1 MSILKRS
8 TTWACV
14 AAAALMLFSW
24 PAEVDAQRRG
34 RAVGRAPR
42 SRPVLRT
49 NARYGPA
56 RGYRPYAYRSYGYRP
71 YMYGVY
77 GYGGFGYGPYGYG
90 GWGGYPYYGGF
101 GGYVGY
107 DRGSLRLQVKPEAT
121 EVYVDGYYAGV
132 VDSYDGFFQRLHLPA
147 GQHDV
152 ELRLEGFRNIQE
164 QMYLTQGS
172 TYRIEHDMEPLGP
185 GETTAPPPSPP
196 ATPSQAPGQAAVPF
210 GGNPGPPPARGDAAD
225 FGRLALRVQPAD
237 AVILV
242 DGEEWR
248 SPDAARL
255 ELELGLG
262 QHRIEV
268 SREGYERYMT
278 NVEVRPGETTTVNVS
293 LPRNEAQQ

>member
-14 AAAALMLFSW
+14 VAAALMLFSW
-24 PAEVDAQRRG
+24 PTEVDAQRR
-34 RAVGRAPR
+34 AVRRAPR

-56 RGYRPYAYRSYGYRP
+56 RGYRPYAYRSYRYRP

-77 GYGGFGYGPYGYG
+77 GYGGYGYG
-90 GWGGYPYYGGF
+90 GWGGYPYYGGY
-101 GGYVGY
+101 GGYE
-107 DRGSLRLQVKPEAT
+107 RGSLRLQVKPEAT
-121 EVYVDGYYAGV
+121 EVYVDGYYAGI

-152 ELRLEGFRNIQE
+152 ELRLEGFRSIQE
-164 QMYLTQGS
+164 QMYLTEGS

-185 GETTAPPPSPP
+185 GETTAPPPTPP
-196 ATPSQAPGQAAVPF
+196 VTPPQAPGQAAAPPF
-210 GGNPGPPPARGDAAD
+210 GGAPDAPSALREVTD
-225 FGRLALRVQPAD
+225 FGRLAIRVQPTD

-262 QHRIEV
+262 RHRIEV
-268 SREGYERYMT
+268 SREGYERYLT
-278 NVEVRPGETTTVNVS
+278 DVEVRPGETTTVNVS
-293 LPRNEAQQ
+293 LPRNEDEEQQ

>member
-1 MSILKRS
+1 
-8 TTWACV
+8 
-14 AAAALMLFSW
+14 
-24 PAEVDAQRRG
+24 
-34 RAVGRAPR
+34 
-42 SRPVLRT
+42 
-49 NARYGPA
+49 
-56 RGYRPYAYRSYGYRP
+56 
-71 YMYGVY
+71 MYGVY
-77 GYGGFGYGPYGYG
+77 GFGGYGFGGPYGYG
-90 GWGGYPYYGGF
+90 GWGGYPYYGGY

-107 DRGSLRLQVKPEAT
+107 QRGSLRLQVKPEAT

-152 ELRLEGFRNIQE
+152 ELRLEGFRSIQE
-164 QMYLTQGS
+164 QMYLTEGS
-172 TYRIEHDMEPLGP
+172 TYRIQHDMEPLGP
-185 GETTAPPPSPP
+185 GETTAPPPTPP
-196 ATPSQAPGQAAVPF
+196 ATPPQVPGQAAAPF
-210 GGNPGPPPARGDAAD
+210 GGNPGAPAALGDVTD
-225 FGRLALRVQPAD
+225 FGRLAIRVQPAD

-262 QHRIEV
+262 PHRIEV

-293 LPRNEAQQ
+293 LPRNEEQQ

>member
-24 PAEVDAQRRG
+24 PTEVDAQRR
-34 RAVGRAPR
+34 AVRRAPR
-42 SRPVLRT
+42 SRPVLRP

-56 RGYRPYAYRSYGYRP
+56 RGYRPYAYRSYRYRP

-77 GYGGFGYGPYGYG
+77 GYGGYGYG
-90 GWGGYPYYGGF
+90 GWGGYPYYGGY
-101 GGYVGY
+101 GGYE
-107 DRGSLRLQVKPEAT
+107 RGSLRLQVKPEAT
-121 EVYVDGYYAGV
+121 EVYVDGYYAGI

-152 ELRLEGFRNIQE
+152 ELRLEGFRSSQE
-164 QMYLTQGS
+164 QMYLTEGS

-185 GETTAPPPSPP
+185 GETTAPPPTPP
-196 ATPSQAPGQAAVPF
+196 ATPPQAPGQAATPPF
-210 GGNPGPPPARGDAAD
+210 GADPGASSAPRDVTD
-225 FGRLALRVQPAD
+225 LGRLAIRVQPAD
-237 AVILV
+237 SVILV

-268 SREGYERYMT
+268 SREGYERYIT
-278 NVEVRPGETTTVNVS
+278 DVGVRPGETTTVNVS
-293 LPRNEAQQ
+293 LPRNEEQQ

>member
-1 MSILKRS
+1 VSILKRS

-14 AAAALMLFSW
+14 VAAALMLFSW
-24 PAEVDAQRRG
+24 PTEVDAQRR
-34 RAVGRAPR
+34 AVRRAPR

-56 RGYRPYAYRSYGYRP
+56 RGYRPYAYRSYRYRP

-77 GYGGFGYGPYGYG
+77 GYGGYGYG
-90 GWGGYPYYGGF
+90 GWGGYPYYGGY
-101 GGYVGY
+101 GGYE
-107 DRGSLRLQVKPEAT
+107 RGSLRLQVKPEAT
-121 EVYVDGYYAGV
+121 EVYVDGYYAGI

-152 ELRLEGFRNIQE
+152 ELRLEGFRSIQE
-164 QMYLTQGS
+164 QMYLTEGS

-185 GETTAPPPSPP
+185 GETTAPPPPP
-196 ATPSQAPGQAAVPF
+196 PVTPPQAPGQAAAPPF
-210 GGNPGPPPARGDAAD
+210 GGAPDAPSALREVTD
-225 FGRLALRVQPAD
+225 FGRLAIRVQPTD

-262 QHRIEV
+262 RHRIEV
-268 SREGYERYMT
+268 SREGYERYLT
-278 NVEVRPGETTTVNVS
+278 DVEVRPGETTTVNVS
-293 LPRNEAQQ
+293 LPRNEDEEQQ

>member
-1 MSILKRS
+1 VSILKRS

-24 PAEVDAQRRG
+24 PTEVDAQRR
-34 RAVGRAPR
+34 AVRRAPR

-56 RGYRPYAYRSYGYRP
+56 RGYRPYAYRSYRYRP

-77 GYGGFGYGPYGYG
+77 GYGGYGYG
-90 GWGGYPYYGGF
+90 GWGGYPYYGGY
-101 GGYVGY
+101 GGYA
-107 DRGSLRLQVKPEAT
+107 RGSLRLQVKPEAT
-121 EVYVDGYYAGV
+121 EVYVDGYYAGI

-152 ELRLEGFRNIQE
+152 ELRLEGFRSSQE
-164 QMYLTQGS
+164 QMYLTEGS

-185 GETTAPPPSPP
+185 GETTAPPPTPP
-196 ATPSQAPGQAAVPF
+196 ATPPQAPGQAATPPF
-210 GGNPGPPPARGDAAD
+210 GADPGASSAPRDVTD
-225 FGRLALRVQPAD
+225 LGRLAIRVQPAD
-237 AVILV
+237 SVILV

-268 SREGYERYMT
+268 SREGYERYIT
-278 NVEVRPGETTTVNVS
+278 DVGVRPGETTTVNVS
-293 LPRNEAQQ
+293 LPRNEEQQ